1 MILTQYIP
9 DLISEVVDNT
19 AAALGSPVYYDFGHY
34 AVVENNLVEKDGAPT
49 LKDKKYPLIWLV
61 MDFEEQIGGST
72 NYADVALHFI
82 IAMGTSDTYSMQD
95 RRDISFLPVLYP
107 IYGELLNQFGRSA
120 AFGMPS
126 IIKIQHTKIDRPYW
140 GIQSGSGNG
149 LKNMFSDYID
159 AIELRNVK
167 LSVKRKIC

>member
-1 MILTQYIP
+1 
-9 DLISEVVDNT
+9 
-19 AAALGSPVYYDFGHY
+19 
-34 AVVENNLVEKDGAPT
+34 
-49 LKDKKYPLIWLV
+49 

-82 IAMGTSDTYSMQD
+82 IAVGTSDTYSMQD

-107 IYGELLNQFGRSA
+107 IYAEFLNQFGCSA

-126 IIKIQHTKIDRPYW
+126 IIKIPHTKIDRPYW
-140 GIQSGSGNG
+140 GIQSGLGNG
-149 LKNMFSDYID
+149 SKNMFSDYID
-159 AIELRNVK
+159 AIELKNVK